1 MATTERQRDPLLLLR
16 RSIAEELPIQP
27 TTSADASAA
36 PPVTPPSL
44 AAATH
49 LRFDLGGEAVAL
61 PLDAATRFVLAST
74 DKAVNLR
81 SIYFAWLNRNTAIP
95 EYNAAAA
102 KLNEEL
108 GGGSASA
115 TTIQNLT
122 FVERVNLFTWLEGG
136 SEESEYIRP
145 LAGDKDAG
153 AAGAGVG
160 SAAGAAGATVTL
172 KGQAVPA
179 AVAAARSGKG
189 TLDPRLAVIY
199 SGERKMG
206 DRNSVLRGI
215 KPTVGLPVRLG
226 ASGRRAVTAWEADHT
241 PLRTRTFHTFASWPC
256 P

>member
-36 PPVTPPSL
+36 PATPPSL

-49 LRFDLGGEAVAL
+49 LRFDLGGASVAL
-61 PLDAATRFVLAST
+61 PLDAATRFVLSST

-108 GGGSASA
+108 DGSGGGGA

-153 AAGAGVG
+153 AVGAGVG

-215 KPTVGLPVRLG
+215 KPTVRLPGCLE
-226 ASGRRAVTAWEADHT
+226 ASGRLVLMIWEADRIS
-241 PLRTRTFHTFASWPC
+241 LRNRTFHTYASWPC